1 MQFLEMLEAEI
12 KKQKKLD
19 LLMAR
24 KKELTTELTEVSKLL
39 RQLIYKKR

>member
-1 MQFLEMLEAEI
+1 MKFLEMLEAEI
-12 KKQKKLD
+12 KKQKKVD

-24 KKELTTELTEVSKLL
+24 KKELTDELGEVSKML